1 MTSWTE
7 TPATGTADGVFARPY
22 RALTCGVILSVA
34 LVAFESLS
42 IATVLPEIARALG
55 GLDSYGW
62 GLSTLMLA
70 NIVGTVAAGR
80 SADRTGVRRPLL
92 LGLVVFTA
100 GCLLAGAAGSWPL
113 FLAGRAAQGLGVGAI
128 MGMAYTVVGLA
139 YPERLRAR
147 MFALLSSA
155 WTLPSLVGPALAAW
169 IADAADWRGVFLLM
183 LPLTTAAALLALPPI
198 RGLGRP
204 AASDTSDIS
213 DASDAGQDGRW
224 WQGPVAA
231 SCALTAATTV
241 LLWALS
247 LRAVLLLVV
256 LALAGL
262 AVALASLRRVT
273 PPGTLSLRPGVGAG
287 IVVRGLLCAVYFGSE
302 AFIPLGLTEL
312 RHLSATQAGLG
323 LSVGALTW
331 VAGSALQARH
341 DTRAAGDGKARGRGR
356 SVALGCVVLFAGLL
370 VTALAMLLPAVPA
383 LFAVAGWAV
392 GGLGMGVAFNAAT
405 TDTMEQAASGQEG
418 AVSAGLQ
425 LAQTLSTALISGA
438 GGAAIAI
445 AHAHGST
452 TRGALLGVF
461 AVTGVLAALAVPA
474 ARRLRPR
481 AV

>member
-1 MTSWTE
+1 MTSRTE
-7 TPATGTADGVFARPY
+7 IPATGTGESVFARPH
-22 RALTCGVILSVA
+22 RALTCGVILSVG
-34 LVAFESLS
+34 LVAFESLG
-42 IATVLPEIARALG
+42 IATVLPEIAGALG

-92 LGLVVFTA
+92 LGLVVFTM
-100 GCLLAGAAGSWPL
+100 GCLLAGAAGNWPL

-155 WTLPSLVGPALAAW
+155 WTVPSLVGPTLAAW
-169 IADAADWRGVFLLM
+169 IADVADWRGVFLLM
-183 LPLTTAAALLALPPI
+183 LPLTAAATVLVLPAI
-198 RGLGRP
+198 RRFGRP
-204 AASDTSDIS
+204 NAPDAA
-213 DASDAGQDGRW
+213 QDGPW

-231 SCALTAATTV
+231 SCALTAATAV

-247 LRAVLLLVV
+247 LRSLLLLVV

-262 AVALASLRRVT
+262 AVALAALRRIT

-287 IVVRGLLCAVYFGSE
+287 IVVRGLLCGVYFGSE

-312 RHLSATQAGLG
+312 RHLSPTQAGLG
-323 LSVGALTW
+323 LSAGALAW
-331 VAGSALQARH
+331 VAGSALQARQ
-341 DTRAAGDGKARGRGR
+341 DARTAEDGRGRGR
-356 SVALGCVVLFAGLL
+356 VQGVALGCAVLLAGVLI
-370 VTALAMLLPAVPA
+370 TALAMLLPAVPA
-383 LFAVAGWAV
+383 LLAVVGWAV

-425 LAQTLSTALISGA
+425 LAQTLSTAVISGA
-438 GGAAIAI
+438 GGAVIAI

-452 TRGALLGVF
+452 TRAALLCVF
-461 AVTGVLAALAVPA
+461 AVTGVLATLGVLAS
-474 ARRLRPR
+474 RRLRPR
-481 AV
+481 TA